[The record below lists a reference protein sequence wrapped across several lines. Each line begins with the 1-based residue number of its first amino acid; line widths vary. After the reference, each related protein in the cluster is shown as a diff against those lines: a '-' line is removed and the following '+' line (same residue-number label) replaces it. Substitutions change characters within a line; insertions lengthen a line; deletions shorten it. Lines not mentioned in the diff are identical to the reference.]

1 MEASRVTDFLALNME
16 QRKSR
21 WMRLDIS
28 TEGRETGQ
36 LNGPQ
41 GCPGSRHQLCPL
53 NINWICGVCAA
64 AGTVFPQNQ
73 EQGAMPALQTLTVR
87 WLSVKQT
94 HPVVDTE
101 PETSRLETSFSK
113 NTSQLHPLAV
123 GAFPMLLQWPA
134 GSAGLIPAGLKES
147 QGEVLEG
154 IYEDR
159 DLLAEGSPGINRPG
173 PHSACLHLQTRVF
186 GFSVEEGRA

>member
-1 MEASRVTDFLALNME
+1 MEASRVTDFSALNME
-16 QRKSR
+16 QCKSR

-28 TEGRETGQ
+28 TEERETGQ

-53 NINWICGVCAA
+53 NINWLCGVCAA
-64 AGTVFPQNQ
+64 AGTVFPQKQ

-101 PETSRLETSFSK
+101 PEMSSLETSFSK

-147 QGEVLEG
+147 QGKLGLEFWKESMRTE
-154 IYEDR
+154 ICR
-159 DLLAEGSPGINRPG
+159 QKALLGLAGLGLTLDVSTFRLGSLA
-173 PHSACLHLQTRVF
+173 SQ
-186 GFSVEEGRA
+186 